1 MKQLGEVA
9 TIYRGRLIRKEE
21 LTCDGNIAVL
31 SVAHVTPGWVRLH
44 GEDEQDR
51 IRENGEDITRYQVM
65 PGDVVITSRGTQ
77 LRTGVYRDRPRHDTT
92 ISKNNPDQHQK
103 QPSAVILSANLT
115 GLRFEDEV
123 LAEYVNIFFNSPQGI
138 HQLTTLS
145 EGASGIN
152 LGKKQ
157 LESLLIPWH
166 VREVMAAMAARY
178 QKALR
183 AHEEAIT
190 QAARE
195 WKTACDEINGL
206 FDENKKSTF
215 GDTTEEIT
223 QLLHVWQHVQTVA
236 PVEKIAPK
244 PKRSLPSKDRLLIEL
259 D

>member
-1 MKQLGEVA
+1 MKKLGELA

-21 LTCDGNIAVL
+21 LSPGGNIAVL
-31 SVAHVTPGWVRLH
+31 SVAHVTPGWVRLR

-51 IRENGEDITRYQVM
+51 IRENDEDMTRYQVL

-77 LRTGVYRDRPRHDTT
+77 LRAGVYREMPWHDTT
-92 ISKNNPDQHQK
+92 RKNGPAQHQK

-115 GLRFEDEV
+115 GLRFQDEV
-123 LAEYVNIFFNSPQGI
+123 LAEYVNIFFNSPQGM

-166 VREVMAAMAARY
+166 SREVMAAMAARY
-178 QKALR
+178 QNALR

-195 WKTACDEINGL
+195 WKTACREINAL
-206 FDENKKSTF
+206 FDETKGKAF
-215 GDTTEEIT
+215 GDVTEEAT
-223 QLLHVWQHVQTVA
+223 QLLHVWQRVQTMA
-236 PVEKIAPK
+236 PMEKIAPK
-244 PKRSLPSKDRLLIEL
+244 PKVSTQTKDRLLIEL